1 MYNFDQ
7 EINRRGTN
15 CVKWDKIDKDVIPLW
30 IADMDFACLPEV
42 TEAISYRA
50 SHPVYGYSFASD
62 KTYQL
67 IVNWYKTNH
76 NVCINPNEIVLNTGV
91 VYSLYQIISLFVNS
105 DEKIIIQPPVY
116 PQFKEV
122 SRLLNREVVL
132 NPLIKTAHGY
142 QLDFEGFEQCLQ
154 QDNKIKLFILCNPHN
169 PIGKCY
175 SLEEINRL
183 AQICQKHNV
192 ILVSDEIHSD
202 IILADNKHYSALLAD
217 QKYQDNIIVLSS
229 ATKTFNLAGLK
240 MSFTIIRNEQMR
252 QKYVSHGDKCGLTA
266 VNIFAIEAYNAAY
279 SYGKQWSKEVNEYI
293 YNNFLLMKQFIDQ
306 KMNKIK
312 FEIPQATYMGWL
324 DFSELN
330 IQGNLN
336 ERLLKEAKLFM
347 SDGKNFY
354 DKCSSYQRI
363 NVACSKAVL
372 LEALDRLYNWYQTL

>member
-50 SHPVYGYSFASD
+50 SHPVYGYSFASE

-67 IVNWYKTNH
+67 IVDWYKTNH

-122 SRLLNREVVL
+122 ARLLNREVVL

>member
-50 SHPVYGYSFASD
+50 SHPIYGYSFASE

-67 IVNWYKTNH
+67 IVDWYKTNH
-76 NVCINPNEIVLNTGV
+76 NVCIKPNEIVLNTGV

-154 QDNKIKLFILCNPHN
+154 QDSKIKLFILCNPHN

-354 DKCSSYQRI
+354 DKCGSYQRI

>member
-50 SHPVYGYSFASD
+50 SHPIYGYSFASD

-122 SRLLNREVVL
+122 ARLLNREVVL

-154 QDNKIKLFILCNPHN
+154 QDSKIKLFILCNPHN

>member
-1 MYNFDQ
+1 MYDFDQ

-122 SRLLNREVVL
+122 ARLLNREVVL

-154 QDNKIKLFILCNPHN
+154 QDSKIKLFILCNPHN

-175 SLEEINRL
+175 SLKEINRL

>member
-50 SHPVYGYSFASD
+50 SHPIYGYSFASD

-122 SRLLNREVVL
+122 ARLLNREVVL

>member
-122 SRLLNREVVL
+122 ARLLNREVVL

-154 QDNKIKLFILCNPHN
+154 QVNKIKLFILCNPHN

>member
-50 SHPVYGYSFASD
+50 SHPIYGYSFASD

-122 SRLLNREVVL
+122 ARLLNREVVL

-293 YNNFLLMKQFIDQ
+293 YNNFLLLKQFIDQ

>member
-122 SRLLNREVVL
+122 ARLLNREVVL

-324 DFSELN
+324 DF
-330 IQGNLN
+330 
-336 ERLLKEAKLFM
+336 
-347 SDGKNFY
+347 
-354 DKCSSYQRI
+354 
-363 NVACSKAVL
+363 
-372 LEALDRLYNWYQTL
+372 

>member
-122 SRLLNREVVL
+122 ARLLNREVVL

>member
-50 SHPVYGYSFASD
+50 SHPIYGYSFASE

-67 IVNWYKTNH
+67 IVDWYKTNH

-154 QDNKIKLFILCNPHN
+154 QDSKIKLFILCNPHN
-169 PIGKCY
+169 PIGKC
-175 SLEEINRL
+175 
-183 AQICQKHNV
+183 
-192 ILVSDEIHSD
+192 
-202 IILADNKHYSALLAD
+202 
-217 QKYQDNIIVLSS
+217 
-229 ATKTFNLAGLK
+229 
-240 MSFTIIRNEQMR
+240 
-252 QKYVSHGDKCGLTA
+252 
-266 VNIFAIEAYNAAY
+266 
-279 SYGKQWSKEVNEYI
+279 
-293 YNNFLLMKQFIDQ
+293 
-306 KMNKIK
+306 
-312 FEIPQATYMGWL
+312 
-324 DFSELN
+324 
-330 IQGNLN
+330 
-336 ERLLKEAKLFM
+336 
-347 SDGKNFY
+347 
-354 DKCSSYQRI
+354 
-363 NVACSKAVL
+363 
-372 LEALDRLYNWYQTL
+372 

>member
-1 MYNFDQ
+1 M
-7 EINRRGTN
+7 
-15 CVKWDKIDKDVIPLW
+15 
-30 IADMDFACLPEV
+30 
-42 TEAISYRA
+42 
-50 SHPVYGYSFASD
+50 
-62 KTYQL
+62 
-67 IVNWYKTNH
+67 
-76 NVCINPNEIVLNTGV
+76 
-91 VYSLYQIISLFVNS
+91 
-105 DEKIIIQPPVY
+105 
-116 PQFKEV
+116 

-154 QDNKIKLFILCNPHN
+154 QDSKIKLFILCNPHN

-240 MSFTIIRNEQMR
+240 MSFTIIRNGQMR

-266 VNIFAIEAYNAAY
+266 VNIFAIESYNAAY

-324 DFSELN
+324 DFS
-330 IQGNLN
+330 
-336 ERLLKEAKLFM
+336 
-347 SDGKNFY
+347 
-354 DKCSSYQRI
+354 
-363 NVACSKAVL
+363 
-372 LEALDRLYNWYQTL
+372 

>member
-50 SHPVYGYSFASD
+50 SHPIYGYSFASE

-67 IVNWYKTNH
+67 IADWYKTNH
-76 NVCINPNEIVLNTGV
+76 NVCIKPNEIVLNTGV

-122 SRLLNREVVL
+122 SLLLNREVVL

-154 QDNKIKLFILCNPHN
+154 QDSKIKLFILCNPHN

-240 MSFTIIRNEQMR
+240 MSFTIIRNEQMK

-354 DKCSSYQRI
+354 DKCGNYQRI